1 MYVLKKGAPISEEKG
16 NTNLHFEQGI
26 VHKEYLDHLYNLF
39 AGYCNSAPNIS
50 DRLPDK
56 RTNKIYTRIQFVTYS
71 LPCFNYL
78 YDLFYFEGKKFVP
91 LNIEEHFTALSL
103 AYWLC
108 DDGYY
113 DKKNKRVIFATAEHS
128 YSLEEISLL
137 KDVLTNKFNLTCFI
151 NKHNNGFIL
160 AIATNSAV
168 PADLKKLVGTIMP
181 KMFLYKIG
189 L

>member
-1 MYVLKKGAPISEEKG
+1 MLKKGAPISEEKG

-113 DKKNKRVIFATAEHS
+113 DKKNKRVIFAT
-128 YSLEEISLL
+128 
-137 KDVLTNKFNLTCFI
+137 LTPCEAR
-151 NKHNNGFIL
+151 HC
-160 AIATNSAV
+160 
-168 PADLKKLVGTIMP
+168 DP
-181 KMFLYKIG
+181 KKIG
-189 L
+189 VPQKRARESTLILPALAGRRN